1 MNIFEY
7 MNLRNLIDS
16 IVKSVY
22 KTYLTSYDNIIKEV
36 KKKFVIYITVVFWKV
51 ISYPT
56 FITKTKI
63 SLPYGRSLSTIIK
76 LPSKTFYI

>member
-36 KKKFVIYITVVFWKV
+36 KKK
-51 ISYPT
+51 
-56 FITKTKI
+56 
-63 SLPYGRSLSTIIK
+63 L
-76 LPSKTFYI
+76 